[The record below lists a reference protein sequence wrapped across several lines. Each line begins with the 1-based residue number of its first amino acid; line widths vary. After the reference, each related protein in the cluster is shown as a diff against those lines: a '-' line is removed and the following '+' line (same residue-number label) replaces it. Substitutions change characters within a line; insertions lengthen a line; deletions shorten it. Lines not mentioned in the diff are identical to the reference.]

1 MSEFHAKLY
10 EARGQRT
17 VAALKKNGFDALYI
31 PTAALAAEKVL
42 EFVHAGAKV
51 GFGGS
56 FTVKSMNI
64 QELAASRG
72 AVILDH
78 NKPGLGAEEK
88 TEILRAQLTCDL
100 FISSANAITM
110 EGFLFN
116 VDGNGNRVAALSFG
130 PKKNVVVAG
139 INKVVANLDEAYER
153 RERSSSPHEKED
165 AHRTAAHI
173 DDASAEYEKKP
184 YKIHQRLPPKNSVR
198 IFADGDAAAAAR
210 KVCGASALL
219 GAVVPL
225 KTTIA

>member
-153 RERSSSPHEKED
+153 LK
-165 AHRTAAHI
+165 AYAAPINNIRLQKPNPCVTSGYCADCELPTRICRIYHI
-173 DDASAEYEKKP
+173 LKRKP
-184 YKIHQRLPPKNSVR
+184 SLSDFTVIIV
-198 IFADGDAAAAAR
+198 GEE
-210 KVCGASALL
+210 L
-219 GAVVPL
+219 GF
-225 KTTIA
+225 

>member
-100 FISSANAITM
+100 FISSANAVTM

-153 RERSSSPHEKED
+153 LK
-165 AHRTAAHI
+165 AYAAPINNIRLQKPNPCVTSGYCADCALPTRICRIYHI
-173 DDASAEYEKKP
+173 LKRKP
-184 YKIHQRLPPKNSVR
+184 SLSDFTVIIV
-198 IFADGDAAAAAR
+198 GEE
-210 KVCGASALL
+210 L
-219 GAVVPL
+219 GF
-225 KTTIA
+225 

>member
-88 TEILRAQLTCDL
+88 TKILRAQLTCDL
-100 FISSANAITM
+100 FISSANAVTM

-153 RERSSSPHEKED
+153 LK
-165 AHRTAAHI
+165 AYAAPINNIRLQKPNPCVTSGYCADCALPTRICRIYHI
-173 DDASAEYEKKP
+173 LKRKP
-184 YKIHQRLPPKNSVR
+184 SLSDFTVIIV
-198 IFADGDAAAAAR
+198 GEE
-210 KVCGASALL
+210 L
-219 GAVVPL
+219 GF
-225 KTTIA
+225 

>member
-100 FISSANAITM
+100 FISSANAVTM

-153 RERSSSPHEKED
+153 LKVY
-165 AHRTAAHI
+165 AAPINNIRLQKPNPCVTSGYCADCALPTRICRIYHI
-173 DDASAEYEKKP
+173 LKRKP
-184 YKIHQRLPPKNSVR
+184 SLSDFTVIIV
-198 IFADGDAAAAAR
+198 GEE
-210 KVCGASALL
+210 L
-219 GAVVPL
+219 GF
-225 KTTIA
+225 